1 MKQKQLLKPLFLLF
15 ALLVG
20 GLNSVWAEDVYSTCL
35 FGSDYS
41 QSSNSYT
48 ATWTTTNGGFTWSIA
63 NGNNNNNT
71 WLYVKFGRKNT
82 ESVGSITTS
91 AAYTEA
97 ITKVDLTID
106 AITADKINSI
116 KLYTSSNNS
125 TWTEVGSFTKATGKQ
140 SLSLSSP
147 TKNLYYKIEFDC
159 ASGSANGL
167 ITISKVEYYYE
178 ANTSDTRTATTTT
191 IDASGITNTDV
202 YLSTKAGSLSAT
214 VKDEDDNTVKG
225 ATVTWSGNNDAVATI
240 DATGAVTLVGAG
252 TVTFTATYAGNET
265 DYKPSSATYE
275 MTVTN
280 NDPNA
285 NDGSEEKPFTV
296 AEARAAIDAGTGV
309 TGVYVKGIVS
319 EIVTS
324 YSTKYSNITFN
335 IVDNE
340 GDELFLQAYRCIG
353 DKAADVQI
361 GDIVVVS
368 GNLTKY
374 GSTYEFSQGCQLVS
388 LTHTA
393 STTPVINASDVEL
406 TYDAT
411 SGEIAYE
418 VANAVTGVSLNATTD
433 DDWISNI
440 TVAADKV
447 TFTTTANEGT
457 TDRTATIT
465 LSYTGATDKAITI
478 TQAHYVAE
486 VATLPFNWEGGASS
500 ELLNTAGV
508 TANGLGSDYGTSN
521 SPYLVKFDT
530 TGDYIQVKTDGQP
543 GKVTI
548 EVKMIGGSTASSIN
562 VQGSADGETF
572 TDVETLSISGSQNS
586 TLSLET
592 TKPFAADV
600 RYVRLVFTKG
610 SNVGVGAIT
619 IAKPSTDPEIIAD
632 SKVELTAD
640 ATSGEIAYSIN
651 NPVAE
656 TSLTASTTETWITD
670 ITVGTDK
677 VTFTISANT
686 GDERTGT
693 ITLTYGTLTKDVTVT
708 QAKYVAPA
716 EEYTWVKTELANL
729 SATDVFVIVGNNG
742 STYAMSND
750 NGTGSAPIA
759 TAVNITGN
767 IWTGAI
773 ADNLLWNV
781 SGNATDGY
789 TFYPNGT
796 TETWLYC
803 TNTNNGVRVG
813 TNADNN
819 TFTLDGDYLKN
830 TATSRYVGIYN
841 SQDWRCYDSN
851 GGNIENQTFAF
862 YKKAD
867 ASVTISSVGYKA
879 YNTTIDTDF
888 SGTGVT
894 AYVVTGYTKES
905 VTLEEVTAAPAGT
918 PLVLK
923 GDEGTYALNKA
934 ENAADP
940 ATNNLLT
947 DNLLQVSNGTVGDG
961 STIYALANVNG
972 PGFYVVKSGLT
983 IPTNYI
989 VIPAGN
995 APALSFD
1002 FGEGTTGIRSIEN
1015 GQLTIDNVY
1024 YDLSG
1029 RKLNAMPT
1037 QKGVYIVNGK
1047 KVVIK

>member
-1 MKQKQLLKPLFLLF
+1 MWAGDVTDVLNQTFTGVTGTSYTSWSGKTGTSGAVYAGQSAGGNSSIQLRSKNNDSG
-15 ALLVG
+15 VVTTTSG
-20 GLNSVWAEDVYSTCL
+20 GKVKKISVVWYTDTEDGRTLNVYGKNTAYTAAADL
-35 FGSDYS
+35 YN
-41 QSSNSYT
+41 SSNQGT
-48 ATWTTTNGGFTWSIA
+48 LLGTI
-63 NGNNNNNT
+63 
-71 WLYVKFGRKNT
+71 VKGT
-82 ESVGSITTS
+82 
-91 AAYTEA
+91 
-97 ITKVDLTID
+97 
-106 AITADKINSI
+106 
-116 KLYTSSNNS
+116 NNS
-125 TWTEVGSFTKATGKQ
+125 TELTISGDYEYIGFHS
-140 SLSLSSP
+140 
-147 TKNLYYKIEFDC
+147 
-159 ASGSANGL
+159 ASGAMWLTSVTIVWEKSA
-167 ITISKVEYYYE
+167 
-178 ANTSDTRTATTTT
+178 SDTRTATTTT
-191 IDASGITNTDV
+191 IDASGITNTNVFDG
-202 YLSTKAGSLSAT
+202 TAAGSLSASVAAGET
-214 VKDEDDNTVKG
+214 SITG
-225 ATVTWSGNNDAVATI
+225 ATVTWSGSDDAVATI
-240 DATGAVTLVGAG
+240 DASTGAVTLVDAG
-252 TVTFTATYAGNET
+252 TVTFTATYAGDET
-265 DYKPSSATYE
+265 NYKPSSDTYE

-280 NDPNA
+280 VDPNA
-285 NDGSEEKPFTV
+285 PGSSAENAYTV
-296 AEARAAIDAGTGV
+296 AQAIEYINTLGSATSPSE
-309 TGVYVKGIVS
+309 VYVSGIVS
-319 EIVTS
+319 QVDS
-324 YSTKYSNITFN
+324 YNSNYKSITYWISDDGNTTTQMEVYSGKGLN
-335 IVDNE
+335 
-340 GDELFLQAYRCIG
+340 G
-353 DKAADVQI
+353 ADFSSIDDLAV
-361 GDIVVVS
+361 GDIVTVKGLVK
-368 GNLTKY
+368 KY
-374 GSTYEFSQGCQLVS
+374 GSTPEFDKNNQLVKFERP
-388 LTHTA
+388 
-393 STTPVINASDVEL
+393 TTPIINASDVEL

-418 VANAVTGVSLNATTD
+418 VANAVAGVRLTATPD
-433 DDWISNI
+433 ADWISNI
-440 TVAADKV
+440 TVEDDKV

-457 TDRTATIT
+457 TDRTANIT
-465 LSYTGATDKAITI
+465 LSYTGATDKEITV

-508 TANGLGSDYGTSN
+508 TANGLGSDYGTNN
-521 SPYLVKFDT
+521 SPYLVKFDN
-530 TGDYIQVKTDGQP
+530 TGDYIQVRTDGQP

-548 EVKMIGGSTASSIN
+548 EVKMIGGANASSIN
-562 VQGSADGETF
+562 VQGSTNGETF

-586 TLSLET
+586 TLTLET

-632 SKVELTAD
+632 SEVELTAD

-651 NPVAE
+651 NPVTE
-656 TSLTASTTETWITD
+656 TSLTATTTETWITD

-677 VTFTISANT
+677 VTFTTSANT

-750 NGTGSAPIA
+750 NGTGSAPVA
-759 TAVNITGN
+759 TAVNITGD

-773 ADNLLWNV
+773 ADNLLWNI
-781 SGNATDGY
+781 SGNATEGY

-813 TNADNN
+813 TNTDK
-819 TFTLDGDYLKN
+819 TFTVDAGYLKH
-830 TATSRYVGIYN
+830 AGTSRYVGIYS
-841 SQDWRCYDSN
+841 SQDWRCYTSSTAD
-851 GGNIENQTFAF
+851 NIKDQTFSF

-867 ASVTISSVGYKA
+867 ASVSISSVGYKA